1 MKRHPIRKADATTLI
16 VDRKLNFREDY
27 DVPSMIDEIKRAG
40 CLLEPVHAIQETN
53 QILKGNRRIT
63 AVQALLADPTLPKD
77 LRKELE
83 KVDVIFYQGLT
94 PEEITELVLDHGS
107 QKSLSRVEI
116 VNACWRLQKQMYTE
130 KDTIILMYHLLARY
144 TGNPQKANE
153 AATMSEGPART
164 KFLTDWLHGT
174 VGNYILA
181 AGRMGEFVREQFL
194 LTDAAMDRKLTDEET
209 KKLVCKM
216 GRDRINQ
223 LASAIKKD
231 KENGSWNQKD
241 HGTEFD
247 KKIAEFILK
256 DAGGGTSTTTATKPT
271 VTQMENA
278 AGAMKSS
285 LSNIYLHCA
294 GKLDK
299 SKAVE
304 IDELDIELD
313 RLDAL
318 KQTLRESVD
327 RVDLKSKFGG
337 GEVRELFNLF
347 LKGTGADFT
356 LYVKRFLKADEPKKE
371 EVKEETKEVES
382 VTA

>member
-1 MKRHPIRKADATTLI
+1 MKRHPIRKADATTLV

-256 DAGGGTSTTTATKPT
+256 DAGGGTTENKSPKPT

-299 SKAVE
+299 NKAVE

-356 LYVKRFLKADEPKKE
+356 IYVKRFLKADEPK
-371 EVKEETKEVES
+371 VEETKEEA